1 MTAPAMDHV
10 NGIPALGF
18 GTYPLLGDEAV
29 RAVSMA
35 LELGFRHI
43 DSAQMYGNETQVG
56 RAIASSGIPRGEL
69 FIVTKVDPSNLGVG
83 RFAGSV
89 ARSVEELG
97 TVPDLLLIHWPP
109 ADSPID
115 GPVERLI
122 EEQRK
127 GMARLIGVSNFNT
140 AMMRRAQ
147 DLAKGALI
155 CNQVEFHPLLDQ
167 ARLLATAR
175 ELGMVLTAYSPLAR
189 GKAMETAAVR
199 EIARRYG
206 CPASAVV
213 LRWIIQQGV
222 AAIPMTSKRINAEA
236 NLAALDINLSDEE
249 MAAISVLNMQHERVI
264 NPSWM
269 AGRWD

>member
-18 GTYPLLGDEAV
+18 GTYPLLGDEAA

-43 DSAQMYGNETQVG
+43 DTAQMYGNEAHVG

-69 FIVTKVDPSNLGVG
+69 FLVTKVDPSNLSAG

-147 DLAKGALI
+147 DMAKGALI

-167 ARLLATAR
+167 RKILATAR

-189 GKAMETAAVR
+189 GKAMETPVVR

-222 AAIPMTSKRINAEA
+222 AAIPMTSKRANAEA
-236 NLAALDINLSDEE
+236 NLAARDITLSDAE
-249 MAAISVLNMQHERVI
+249 MAAVSALNAQHERVI
-264 NPSWM
+264 NPSSM